1 MIRRPPRST
10 LSSSSAASDVYKRQ
24 GQHLL
29 NGFDEDLS
37 LCLEESPTFNEINI
51 ISNAQLK
58 SINRVNGNLES
69 TLESGNKLL
78 TNNILIATGRE
89 PNLLPLNLDFL
100 NLKMDGQYLAVDELN
115 QTNNANIFAVGDI
128 INKPNLTPVAIEQG
142 RVFSDNFFN
151 DTATTEIYTILFVG
165 SVRCV

>member
-1 MIRRPPRST
+1 MGTEVTQLIR
-10 LSSSSAASDVYKRQ
+10 
-24 GQHLL
+24 GQRLL

-37 LCLEESPTFNEINI
+37 SCLEESTSLNGIKI
-51 ISNAQLK
+51 ISNTQLK
-58 SINRVNGNLES
+58 AIKRVNGNLES
-69 TLESGNKLL
+69 TLDSGNKLL

-100 NLKMDGQYLAVDELN
+100 NLKMDGSFLEVNELN
-115 QTNNANIFAVGDI
+115 QTSNANIFAVGDI

-151 DTATTEIYTILFVG
+151 CQKRKVNYEYIPCLLYT
-165 SVRCV
+165 SPSPRD